1 MTNLKIDGN
10 GNKLKSWRFAR
21 SGCSALSSE
30 ITNADDKLIRLTSFW
45 GKARP
50 AEGSRIR
57 WHPLFCHCLD
67 VAAVGEQ
74 LLDLQE
80 NRVTQLAR
88 QLSWPKED
96 LRSAILFFLA
106 VHDIG
111 KVARTFQ
118 AKAPDLWP
126 KRALGPLPESMPA
139 DPGHGAVGMW
149 LAFDLEPQAFE
160 PLLADWEPE
169 QRMSLLAP
177 FFGHHGRPVAI
188 PSNAQSRHVLG
199 PGGRAAARDLVALMQ
214 ERFAVPILPEPEL
227 AVVNRASW
235 WLAGIAVLAD
245 WLGSWQ
251 DVFTYEAPPTSLDD
265 YWTLARQRAREAVRR
280 AAIAPVRATTMTG
293 LAALTAQSWSPNAV
307 QAWAEAVDLPTGP
320 VCVFI
325 EDMTGSGK
333 TEAALILAHRLMA
346 EERASGLYVA
356 LPTMATAN
364 AMYGRLSEVYRR
376 LFEPGSEPSL
386 ALAHG
391 RADLN
396 ERFREAVHDLGEST
410 LVAADPDDDER
421 GDSSTAACSAWLA
434 SESRKAVLA
443 HVGVG
448 TIDQALLGVLPA
460 KFQSLRLL
468 GLGDRVLIVDEAH
481 AYDAYMSEE
490 LARLLEF
497 QAALGGNAVVLSAT
511 LPEVVR
517 RKLAVAFMRGLG
529 AELPAFDVHDYP
541 RVTLVSTT
549 SVVEERKPSRPDLA
563 RHLSIDRLDTAEQA
577 IEAVAAAA
585 QKGAA
590 VAWVRNTVDDAIEA
604 AESLRAA
611 GHDVTLFHARMAMG
625 DRLAVEEAVV
635 RRFGKAGDPA
645 KRAGIVV
652 ATQVIEQSLDLD
664 FDLMVSD
671 LAPVDLL
678 LQRAGRV
685 WRHMAERPAQERP
698 VPGPRLLVV
707 SPDLAGEISS
717 DWFTSVFPRAG
728 AVYPDHALL
737 WKTAVTLF
745 VAQGGRVCVPAD
757 VRSVVEAV
765 YGDGALD
772 DVPPALTRSA
782 SDADGERQAA
792 RAHAWANLLTVGRG
806 YDGEHHG
813 WQHDVKTPARLGEE
827 QITLRLAKMAAGAVV
842 PWCADPDPRRA
853 WALSEVS
860 VRRTKIDGVP
870 KPESRD
876 VRAAVDKTMASW
888 PEWEREAVPVLVL
901 EKAADGW
908 KGVASKRSVVVIL
921 RYDPSRG
928 LMFSP

>member
-1 MTNLKIDGN
+1 MKSKIIN
-10 GNKLKSWRFAR
+10 S
-21 SGCSALSSE
+21 
-30 ITNADDKLIRLTSFW
+30 DDKLLNIINFW

-50 AEGSRIR
+50 TECSQFRF
-57 WHPLFCHCLD
+57 HPLLCHCLD

-74 LLDLQE
+74 LLDLHE
-80 NRVTQLAR
+80 ARVTQLAR
-88 QLSWPKED
+88 QLSWQREA

-106 VHDIG
+106 IHDIG

-118 AKAPDLWP
+118 AKVPELWP

-149 LAFDLEPQAFE
+149 LALDLEPRAFE

-169 QRMSLLAP
+169 QRRSLLAP

-199 PGGRAAARDLVALMQ
+199 EGGRAAARELVALMQ
-214 ERFAVPILPEPEL
+214 EHFAVPVLPEPEQDI
-227 AVVNRASW
+227 VNRASW

-251 DVFTYEAPPTSLDD
+251 NVFIYEAPPASLDD
-265 YWTLARQRAREAVRR
+265 YWALARQRAREAVRR
-280 AAIAPVRATTMTG
+280 AAIAPVRATTITG
-293 LAALTAQSWSPNAV
+293 LAALTGQPWSPNAV
-307 QAWAEAVDLPTGP
+307 QAWAEAVDLSKGP
-320 VCVFI
+320 VCAFI

-333 TEAALILAHRLMA
+333 TEAALILAHRLMVEQCA
-346 EERASGLYVA
+346 KGLYVA

-364 AMYGRLSEVYRR
+364 AMYTRLSEVYRR
-376 LFEPGSEPSL
+376 MFELGSEPSL

-391 RADLN
+391 RANLN
-396 ERFREAVHDLGEST
+396 ERFREAIRDLGKPT
-410 LVAADPDDDER
+410 LVALDPDDDER
-421 GDSSTAACSAWLA
+421 GDASSAACGAWLA
-434 SESRKAVLA
+434 SETRKAFLA

-448 TIDQALLGVLPA
+448 TVDQALLGVLPA

-481 AYDAYMSEE
+481 AYDSYMSEE

-497 QAALGGNAVVLSAT
+497 QAALGGNIVVLSAT
-511 LPEVVR
+511 LPDAVR
-517 RKLAVAFMRGLG
+517 RKLAAAFMRGLG
-529 AELPAFDVHDYP
+529 AALPVLDVHDYP
-541 RVTLVSTT
+541 RVTLVSA
-549 SVVEERKPSRPDLA
+549 SAVVEEAKRSRSDLA
-563 RHLSIDRLDTAEQA
+563 RALTVDRLGSVEEA
-577 IEAVAAAA
+577 IEDVAAAA
-585 QKGAA
+585 HKGAA

-604 AESLRAA
+604 AEALRAA

-625 DRLAVEEAVV
+625 DRLLVEEAVV
-635 RRFGKAGDPA
+635 RRFGKNGDPS

-664 FDLMVSD
+664 FDLMISD

-678 LQRAGRV
+678 LQRAGRL
-685 WRHMAERPAQERP
+685 WRHMAERPAQQRP
-698 VPGPRLLVV
+698 VPGPRLIVV
-707 SPDLAGEISS
+707 SPDPAGEISS
-717 DWFTSVFPRAG
+717 DWFTSIFPRAG

-745 VAQGGRVCVPAD
+745 VAQGGRVSVPGD

-792 RAHAWANLLTVGRG
+792 RSHAWANLLVVGRG

-813 WQHDVKTPARLGEE
+813 WQHDVKTPTRLGEE
-827 QITLRLAKMAAGAVV
+827 QITLRLAKLAGGAVV
-842 PWCADPDPRRA
+842 PWCADADPRRA

-876 VRAAVDKTMASW
+876 MRAAVERTMASW

-908 KGVASKRSVVVIL
+908 KGAASKRSVVVIL

>member
-1 MTNLKIDGN
+1 M
-10 GNKLKSWRFAR
+10 AQ
-21 SGCSALSSE
+21 
-30 ITNADDKLIRLTSFW
+30 RLGWSTDAF
-45 GKARP
+45 
-50 AEGSRIR
+50 SRAV
-57 WHPLFCHCLD
+57 LFL
-67 VAAVGEQ
+67 
-74 LLDLQE
+74 
-80 NRVTQLAR
+80 
-88 QLSWPKED
+88 
-96 LRSAILFFLA
+96 LA
-106 VHDIG
+106 VHDLG

-118 AKAPDLWP
+118 AKVPDLWP
-126 KRALGPLPESMPA
+126 ESALGPLSTQMPA
-139 DPGHGAVGMW
+139 DPGHGAVGLW
-149 LAFDLEPQAFE
+149 LALELEPQAFE
-160 PLLADWEPE
+160 PMLMEWERE
-169 QRMSLLAP
+169 HRRMLLAP
-177 FFGHHGRPVAI
+177 FFGHHGNPVEV
-188 PSNAQSRHVLG
+188 PSNAQPRHVLG
-199 PGGRAAARDLVALMQ
+199 RAGRDSAREFVGLMRAHFDVPTLPAPDLA
-214 ERFAVPILPEPEL
+214 ILG
-227 AVVNRASW
+227 RASW
-235 WLAGIAVLAD
+235 WLAGVAVLSD

-251 DVFTYEAPPTSLDD
+251 DVFAYEAPPDSIED
-265 YWTLARQRAREAVRR
+265 YWNLARQRARHAIRR
-280 AAIAPVRATTMTG
+280 AGIAPVQVTPATG
-293 LAALTAQSWSPNAV
+293 LAALTGQAWRPNAV
-307 QAWAEAVDLPTGP
+307 QAWAESVELPIGP

-346 EERASGLYVA
+346 EGCAKGLYVA

-364 AMYGRLSEVYRR
+364 AMYARLSEVYRR
-376 LFEPGSEPSL
+376 MFEPGSEPSL

-396 ERFREAVHDLGEST
+396 ERFRDAIHDVGEPA
-410 LVAADPDDDER
+410 LLAADPDDDER
-421 GDSSTAACSAWLA
+421 GDASNAACGAWLA
-434 SESRKAVLA
+434 SESRKAFLA

-448 TIDQALLGVLPA
+448 TVDQALLGVLPA

-497 QAALGGNAVVLSAT
+497 QAALGGNAIVLSAT
-511 LPEVVR
+511 LPEAVR
-517 RKLAVAFMRGLG
+517 RKLALAFMRGLG
-529 AELPAFDVHDYP
+529 AALPALDVHDYP
-541 RVTLVSTT
+541 RVTLVSA
-549 SVVEERKPSRPDLA
+549 SAVVEEAKRSRSDLA
-563 RHLSIDRLDTAEQA
+563 RELMVDRLGSVDGA
-577 IEAVAAAA
+577 IEDVAAAA

-604 AESLRAA
+604 AEALRAA

-625 DRLAVEEAVV
+625 DRLLVEEAVV
-635 RRFGKAGDPA
+635 RRFGKHGDPS

-664 FDLMVSD
+664 FDLMISD

-685 WRHMAERPAQERP
+685 WRHMAERPAQQRP

>member
-1 MTNLKIDGN
+1 MIDDVPTP
-10 GNKLKSWRFAR
+10 L
-21 SGCSALSSE
+21 LYQ
-30 ITNADDKLIRLTSFW
+30 FW

-50 AEGSRIR
+50 APKARSQ
-57 WHPLFCHCLD
+57 WHPLISHCLD
-67 VAAVGEQ
+67 VAAVGEE
-74 LLDLQE
+74 LLELRAAE
-80 NRVTQLAR
+80 AGHLAQR
-88 QLSWPKED
+88 LGW
-96 LRSAILFFLA
+96 SADTFKRAVLFLLA
-106 VHDIG
+106 VHDLG

-118 AKAPDLWP
+118 AKVPGLWP
-126 KRALGPLPESMPA
+126 ESALGPLSPPMPA

-149 LAFDLEPQAFE
+149 LALELEPQAFE
-160 PLLADWEPE
+160 PMLREWALEHR
-169 QRMSLLAP
+169 QMLLAP
-177 FFGHHGRPVAI
+177 FFGHHGRPVDV
-188 PSNAQSRHVLG
+188 PSNAQPRHVLG
-199 PGGRAAARDLVALMQ
+199 PAGRSSARMFVAFMR
-214 ERFAVPILPEPEL
+214 EHFDVPTLPAPKL
-227 AVVNRASW
+227 AVLGRASW
-235 WLAGIAVLAD
+235 WLAGLAVLSD

-251 DVFTYEAPPTSLDD
+251 DVFAYEGHPESIEN
-265 YWTLARQRAREAVRR
+265 YWNLARERARQAVRR
-280 AAIAPVRATTMTG
+280 AGIAPVQVASTTG
-293 LAALTAQSWSPNAV
+293 LAGLTGRAWRPNAV
-307 QAWAEAVDLPTGP
+307 QAWAETVKLPAAP
-320 VCVFI
+320 ACVFI

-346 EERASGLYVA
+346 KGGANGLYVA

-376 LFEPGSEPSL
+376 MFELGSKPSL

-396 ERFREAVHDLGEST
+396 ERFREAIHDLGEHT
-410 LVAADPDDDER
+410 LVAADPDGDER
-421 GDSSTAACSAWLA
+421 GDASSAACSAWLA
-434 SESRKAVLA
+434 SESRKAFLA

-497 QAALGGNAVVLSAT
+497 QATLGGNAIVLSAT
-511 LPEVVR
+511 LPEALR
-517 RKLAVAFMRGLG
+517 RKLAVVFMRGLG

-549 SVVEERKPSRPDLA
+549 SIVEERKPSRPDLA
-563 RHLSIDRLDTAEQA
+563 RDLSVDRLDTPDQA
-577 IEAVAAAA
+577 IEAITAAAPM
-585 QKGAA
+585 GAA
-590 VAWVRNTVDDAIEA
+590 VAWVRNTVDDAIDA
-604 AESLRAA
+604 AEALRAI

-625 DRLAVEEAVV
+625 DRLAIEEAVV
-635 RRFGKAGDPA
+635 RRFGRSGGPA

-685 WRHMAERPAQERP
+685 WRHMAERPARRRP
-698 VPGPRLLVV
+698 IPGPRLLVV
-707 SPDLAGEISS
+707 SPNPTGQIDR

-737 WKTAVTLF
+737 WKTAVMLF
-745 VAQGGRVCVPAD
+745 VQQGGRVSAPGD

-782 SDADGERQAA
+782 SDAEGARQAA
-792 RAHAWANLLTVGRG
+792 RAHAWANLLTVDRG
-806 YDGEHHG
+806 YDGEHYG
-813 WQHDVKTPARLGEE
+813 WQHDVQTPTRLGEE
-827 QITLRLAKMAAGAVV
+827 QITLRLARMEGGTVV

-870 KPESRD
+870 SPASRE
-876 VRAAVDKTMASW
+876 VRAAVESAKASW
-888 PEWEREAVPVLVL
+888 PEWEREAVQVLVL
-901 EKAADGW
+901 EKVVDGW
-908 KGVASKRSVVVIL
+908 KGIASKRSGLVVL

-928 LMFSP
+928 LIFSP